1 MKQTYC
7 QEVLHDKQDCR
18 RERPWAK
25 TKLMNG
31 FLAIAYEDVDPR
43 KAERLR
49 ECATWLT
56 FCRKED
62 GHLKLHKAN
71 FCRVRLCPVCA
82 WRRSLK
88 TFGQVR
94 AVMQELGDSYSYIFL
109 TLTMRNCSSS
119 ELSSEISHLGLS
131 FNRLMKYKSVDTVVK
146 GYFKALEVTHNIE
159 ADTYHPHLHIVFAVN
174 KSYFTNRTY
183 LSHDKW
189 TSLWQKAL
197 QVSYTP
203 IVDVRKV
210 KGTADKAVAE
220 ISKYAVKSSE
230 IICYDDW
237 DLTVDTVRTL
247 DKALENRRLT
257 GYGGVFKDAHKRL
270 HLDDNEDGDLTHVET
285 EAVSEEDLPIVTY
298 AWHTGYSQYILSM

>member
-1 MKQTYC
+1 MKHMFC
-7 QEVLHDKQDCR
+7 QEVLHDKQDGR

-25 TKLMNG
+25 SKLMNG
-31 FLAIAYEDVDPR
+31 FLSIAYEDVDPR

-49 ECATWLT
+49 ECATWLM
-56 FCRKED
+56 FRRMED
-62 GHLKLHKAN
+62 GYLKLHKAN

-94 AVMQELGDSYSYIFL
+94 AVIDELGDSYSYIFL
-109 TLTMRNCSSS
+109 TLTMKNCSSS
-119 ELSSEISHLGLS
+119 DLSSEITHLVLS
-131 FNRLMKYKSVDTVVK
+131 FNRLMKYKAVDKVVK
-146 GYFKALEVTHNIE
+146 GYFKGLEVTHNIE
-159 ADTYHPHLHIVFAVN
+159 ADTYHPHLHIVCAVN
-174 KSYFTNRTY
+174 KSYFTNRSY
-183 LSHDKW
+183 LSHEKW
-189 TSLWQKAL
+189 SALWQKAL
-197 QVSYTP
+197 QVDYIP
-203 IVDVRKV
+203 IVDIRKV
-210 KGTADKAVAE
+210 KGAADKAVAE

-247 DKALENRRLT
+247 DNALENRRLT
-257 GYGGVFKDAHKRL
+257 GYGGVFKDVHKRL

-285 EAVSEEDLPIVTY
+285 ESVSEEDLSIVSY